1 MKKIKKCLALSRSAN
16 EHEAAQALK
25 HAQALMAQYGLTDW
39 DVKSAAV
46 SEQYGKVPKAA
57 PSWQWRLVHLCA
69 SVFGCDRWHAADRS
83 GGRFVFC
90 GINGRPELAAYAYEV
105 LLRQLKTA
113 RRKYIKTALSHV
125 LIARNKTARAD
136 LFCAGWVS
144 KVANTVQT
152 FAQTKAETELL
163 ERYRTE
169 KYGEFGKA
177 KTRDVKGET
186 DISDYWAGQD
196 AATGVRLDTP
206 LARTEQRQ
214 LGV

>member
-1 MKKIKKCLALSRSAN
+1 M
-16 EHEAAQALK
+16 
-25 HAQALMAQYGLTDW
+25 
-39 DVKSAAV
+39 
-46 SEQYGKVPKAA
+46 
-57 PSWQWRLVHLCA
+57 
-69 SVFGCDRWHAADRS
+69 
-83 GGRFVFC
+83 FC
-90 GINGRPELAAYAYEV
+90 GINGRPELATYAYEV

-113 RRKYIKTALSHV
+113 RREYIKTTLSRV
-125 LIARNKTARAD
+125 RIVRDKTARAD

-144 KVANTVQT
+144 QVADTVQA

-163 ERYRTE
+163 ERYCTE

-177 KTRDVKGET
+177 KTRDVKGRT

-196 AATGVRLDTP
+196 AAGVRLDTP

>member
-1 MKKIKKCLALSRSAN
+1 M
-16 EHEAAQALK
+16 
-25 HAQALMAQYGLTDW
+25 
-39 DVKSAAV
+39 
-46 SEQYGKVPKAA
+46 
-57 PSWQWRLVHLCA
+57 
-69 SVFGCDRWHAADRS
+69 
-83 GGRFVFC
+83 
-90 GINGRPELAAYAYEV
+90 

-113 RRKYIKTALSHV
+113 RREYIKTTLSRV
-125 LIARNKTARAD
+125 RIVRDKTARAD

-144 KVANTVQT
+144 QVADTVQA

-169 KYGEFGKA
+169 KYGEFSKKT
-177 KTRDVKGET
+177 KTRDVKGRT

-196 AATGVRLDTP
+196 AAARVRLDTP